1 MKRLY
6 LSDTVAGEISAY
18 IAKEQLAPGAR
29 LPSVGEW
36 MERLEVGRSTLR
48 EGLKKLQAEG
58 IIEVVN
64 GKGIFVSEQR
74 TFQLLASLGIH
85 DARAHL
91 LEMLE
96 VRQAL
101 EAQAIQLAVR
111 HAEEAA
117 FEAMAGHLDDYR
129 RARAREDF
137 LAVSE
142 ADAAFH
148 LAIYQA
154 CGNRVLVGL
163 IQMMHDELYLS
174 WDSPDDRH
182 EVFDASFA
190 HHEDLLEAMRRRD
203 EQAALAAFDNL
214 VGATRKSIEA
224 MVS

>member
-1 MKRLY
+1 
-6 LSDTVAGEISAY
+6 
-18 IAKEQLAPGAR
+18 
-29 LPSVGEW
+29 

-101 EAQAIQLAVR
+101 EAQAILLAVR

-163 IQMMHDELYLS
+163 IQMMHDEL
-174 WDSPDDRH
+174 
-182 EVFDASFA
+182 
-190 HHEDLLEAMRRRD
+190 
-203 EQAALAAFDNL
+203 
-214 VGATRKSIEA
+214 
-224 MVS
+224 